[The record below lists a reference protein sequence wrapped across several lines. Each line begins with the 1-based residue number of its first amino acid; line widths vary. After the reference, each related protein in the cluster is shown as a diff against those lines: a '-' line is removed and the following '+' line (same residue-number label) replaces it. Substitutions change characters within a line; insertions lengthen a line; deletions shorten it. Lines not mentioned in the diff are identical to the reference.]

1 MTMRA
6 IAYMVAALALPP
18 SAIVAQAPEPADDAN
33 NTIIVEGQRLT
44 RKEVRERAT
53 GFVRTLGVVQGE
65 RSVARWV
72 DGVCPRVLG
81 VAPEIAK
88 LVEAKV
94 RKITSNIGAPL
105 ADERC
110 HTNLLIAFVENGR
123 DIAKLISTNMPNA
136 MSQVHGI
143 DRRDLEQGDAP
154 IRWWYTIGDSASTGG
169 KALDMPPPGSFGNSE
184 GGGSALPT
192 GVPTVRNYS
201 SSLVRPATTR
211 SIDAATVVIDVNR
224 AEGISLTAAS
234 AYAAFVGLAE
244 IKGRAKPPVSS
255 ILNIFGEKTSAN
267 DLTFWDSQFLDE
279 LYDMPLNRWGRV
291 QRGYLVKA
299 IGQAEG
305 EAEDA
310 EDGPVEP

>member
-1 MTMRA
+1 MRMA
-6 IAYMVAALALPP
+6 LPLAALFLPGLVP
-18 SAIVAQAPEPADDAN
+18 GTVWAQAPTDDGGDS
-33 NTIIVEGQRLT
+33 IVVEGQRLT
-44 RKEVRERAT
+44 RKEVRERAN

-72 DGVCPRVLG
+72 QGVCPRVLG
-81 VAPEIAK
+81 VSSDIAK

-94 RKITSNIGAPL
+94 RKITTSVGAPL
-105 ADERC
+105 AKEQC
-110 HTNLLIAFVENGR
+110 TTNLLIAFVADGR
-123 DIAKLISTNMPNA
+123 DTAKMISTGMPNA

-143 DRRDLEQGDAP
+143 DRRDLEKGDAP
-154 IRWWYTIGDSASTGG
+154 IRWWYTIGVGASTGG
-169 KALDMPPPGSFGNSE
+169 KAVDMPPSASYGNSE
-184 GGGSALPT
+184 GGGSALMD
-192 GVPTVRNYS
+192 GVPTTNNYS
-201 SSLVRPATTR
+201 SSLVRPPAVR

-244 IKGRAKPPVSS
+244 VRGRAVPPVSS
-255 ILNIFGEKTSAN
+255 ILNIFGDGARAD

-299 IGQAEG
+299 IGGADGEGDQAEEAPG
-305 EAEDA
+305 E
-310 EDGPVEP
+310 P